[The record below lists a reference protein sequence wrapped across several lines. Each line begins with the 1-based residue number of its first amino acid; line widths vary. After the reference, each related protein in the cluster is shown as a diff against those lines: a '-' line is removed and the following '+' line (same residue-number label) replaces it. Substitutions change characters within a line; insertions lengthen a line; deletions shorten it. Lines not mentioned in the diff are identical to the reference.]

1 MHPVNPTN
9 NKPRTIAKFTRTPAN
24 QYPTARITREIL
36 KIGTQNE
43 TCRPTSPVYNAV
55 LYNNEDK
62 KRRGKR
68 KKKKEKNDRNDR
80 IKVNGEHRD
89 RCSAAIN
96 AIIELRLTGYRSTII
111 PGRGKRGDLLQV
123 RASRGSSSRL
133 AVIGRADG
141 RGSLGFLA
149 VESEERVALADAI
162 KAGYIVRREKNEG
175 YNTRTHTIISSVFAF
190 LRS

>member
-1 MHPVNPTN
+1 M
-9 NKPRTIAKFTRTPAN
+9 
-24 QYPTARITREIL
+24 
-36 KIGTQNE
+36 KIKKEGE
-43 TCRPTSPVYNAV
+43 K
-55 LYNNEDK
+55 EEKK
-62 KRRGKR
+62 KRKTIETIRA
-68 KKKKEKNDRNDR
+68 
-80 IKVNGEHRD
+80 NGEHRD

-111 PGRGKRGDLLQV
+111 LGRGERGGGKGLLQV

-175 YNTRTHTIISSVFAF
+175 YNTRTHTIISSVLAF